1 MGDTAFGMFVD
12 RKNKEAS
19 TVYGKMYV
27 EERESLKLAQREI
40 DGQDQMQD

>member
-1 MGDTAFGMFVD
+1 MGYTAFRRFVN
-12 RKNKEAS
+12 RKKKEAS
-19 TVYGKMYV
+19 TVYGKIYV